1 MMEEYGKNGS
11 EYEKS
16 QPGDTETER
25 KMKQLADERAAMRG
39 TSMLMGDRRLKRD
52 KRDGRKMER

>member
-16 QPGDTETER
+16 QPGDTGTER
-25 KMKQLADERAAMRG
+25 KMRSLAQERAAMRG
-39 TSMLMGDRRLKRD
+39 TSMLIGDRRLRRD
-52 KRDGRKMER
+52 KRDGKKMDR

>member
-1 MMEEYGKNGS
+1 MMDEYKNGS

-16 QPGDTETER
+16 QPGDTETAR

-39 TSMLMGDRRLKRD
+39 TSLLMGDRRMRRD
-52 KRDGRKMER
+52 KKESRKMER

>member
-1 MMEEYGKNGS
+1 MMENYGKNGS

-25 KMKQLADERAAMRG
+25 KMRSLAQERAAMRG
-39 TSMLMGDRRLKRD
+39 TSMLMGDRRLRRD
-52 KRDGRKMER
+52 KRDGKKMDR